1 MTSTSL
7 AAACSLLLV
16 VHALTPSST
25 AKAPRIYSDTNGDV
39 VVATVPLPPEV
50 AVESM
55 QRWSL
60 PGRPT
65 HSLVLDCQGRL
76 LDLPLGFA
84 TLAGAR
90 RRRTAGVIAL
100 APETW
105 VRSVFAGIEGAGL
118 VSACDPN
125 PRGCATVVID
135 RASLPST
142 QRVEC
147 DVRWAHG
154 GGTVP
159 AAAPWVVDLAGA
171 RVVYVDAVLFEA
183 VQRVP
188 PPGLPP
194 QPPPLRAPP
203 PSSPTAKARR
213 APGPF
218 APPPPG
224 LLQSGLVDP
233 TGPCHGAALALS
245 RCVHETGTAGACR
258 GEQRAYMQCQ
268 RRKLDEATGGDGSVA
283 PEEQPEEGSD
293 VSGDGDAAAGRG
305 LPGGDTLGSGA
316 ARGAGSGS
324 NPGASASVGS
334 RSPGYAQEPPGGHAG
349 SSMRF
354 SATSAVAAAEAR
366 SQDQVAAD
374 AAAALGMDAAEVAAM
389 CAALGDSD
397 CPVRP
402 AAAAALPTTGAGSF
416 VPGGI
421 GPFGFDISSMAGAS
435 PLAVRATSRTHTH
448 AHPAPTGM
456 VISAVVHGIVGPQII
471 QFVQAFLKKMMAQAR
486 ASRCGTGPRAVP
498 LVPRAPLPLAD
509 PARAQEGPRR
519 RRRPSD
525 VAARHER
532 HARPLGSRGRGHG
545 TGEFDNGGEG
555 ERSGAP

>member
-7 AAACSLLLV
+7 AAACSLLFV
-16 VHALTPSST
+16 VHALTPSS
-25 AKAPRIYSDTNGDV
+25 ANAPRIFSDTSGDV
-39 VVATVPLPPEV
+39 VVASIPLPPEV
-50 AVESM
+50 AVESIR
-55 QRWSL
+55 RWSL

-65 HSLVLDCQGRL
+65 HSLLLDCEGRR
-76 LDLPLGFA
+76 LDVPLGFA
-84 TLAGAR
+84 TLSGAR
-90 RRRTAGVIAL
+90 RRRTAGIVAL

-118 VSACDPN
+118 VSVCDPN
-125 PRGCATVVID
+125 PRGCATIVID
-135 RASLPST
+135 RESLPST

-147 DVRWAHG
+147 EVRWAADG
-154 GGTVP
+154 GGVGI
-159 AAAPWVVDLAGA
+159 AATPWVVDLAGA
-171 RVVYVDAVLFEA
+171 RVVYVDAVLLEA
-183 VQRVP
+183 AQRVP
-188 PPGLPP
+188 PPGLSP
-194 QPPPLRAPP
+194 QPPPLRVP
-203 PSSPTAKARR
+203 PSPPPTAKVRR

-283 PEEQPEEGSD
+283 SEEEQALPEEEGSD
-293 VSGDGDAAAGRG
+293 VSGGGEAAGRG
-305 LPGGDTLGSGA
+305 QPGGAALRSGA

-324 NPGASASVGS
+324 TPGASAAGS
-334 RSPGYAQEPPGGHAG
+334 AQDPLRGRAG

-421 GPFGFDISSMAGAS
+421 GPFGFDISSMAGA
-435 PLAVRATSRTHTH
+435 
-448 AHPAPTGM
+448 
-456 VISAVVHGIVGPQII
+456 
-471 QFVQAFLKKMMAQAR
+471 
-486 ASRCGTGPRAVP
+486 
-498 LVPRAPLPLAD
+498 LPLAACA
-509 PARAQEGPRR
+509 PFARLPPTLINPPPQAWSSAPSCMESWARR
-519 RRRPSD
+519 SSSSCRPS
-525 VAARHER
+525 
-532 HARPLGSRGRGHG
+532 SRR
-545 TGEFDNGGEG
+545 
-555 ERSGAP
+555 

>member
-118 VSACDPN
+118 VSVCDPN
-125 PRGCATVVID
+125 PRGCATIVID
-135 RASLPST
+135 R
-142 QRVEC
+142 E
-147 DVRWAHG
+147 
-154 GGTVP
+154 
-159 AAAPWVVDLAGA
+159 
-171 RVVYVDAVLFEA
+171 
-183 VQRVP
+183 
-188 PPGLPP
+188 
-194 QPPPLRAPP
+194 
-203 PSSPTAKARR
+203 
-213 APGPF
+213 
-218 APPPPG
+218 
-224 LLQSGLVDP
+224 
-233 TGPCHGAALALS
+233 
-245 RCVHETGTAGACR
+245 
-258 GEQRAYMQCQ
+258 
-268 RRKLDEATGGDGSVA
+268 
-283 PEEQPEEGSD
+283 
-293 VSGDGDAAAGRG
+293 
-305 LPGGDTLGSGA
+305 
-316 ARGAGSGS
+316 
-324 NPGASASVGS
+324 NPGASAAGS
-334 RSPGYAQEPPGGHAG
+334 AQDPLRGRAG

-435 PLAVRATSRTHTH
+435 PLAAC
-448 AHPAPTGM
+448 APFARLPPTL
-456 VISAVVHGIVGPQII
+456 INPPPQAWSSAPSC
-471 QFVQAFLKKMMAQAR
+471 MESWAR
-486 ASRCGTGPRAVP
+486 RSSSSC
-498 LVPRAPLPLAD
+498 
-509 PARAQEGPRR
+509 
-519 RRRPSD
+519 RPS
-525 VAARHER
+525 
-532 HARPLGSRGRGHG
+532 SRR
-545 TGEFDNGGEG
+545 
-555 ERSGAP
+555 